1 MKKSLVLLLL
11 LAGLVGLAVVTKKQK
26 EARLSENVRRGVT
39 TREYLVPNLDVN
51 AVKTVKI
58 QDKNQTVTLKQ
69 GAEQWIVEERN
80 GYGVDFGKIS
90 QSLMELRETKI
101 AGKQLL
107 GKGAWAGE
115 NVLEPAEGVTEGV
128 GTLVKLLDEKGG
140 DLATLVLGGDVKVS
154 GGNSPQM
161 GAPSQRLV
169 RIPQDEDSLW
179 MVGTTLGSFQAKPEE
194 WLDKAFIAVQDLAS
208 VTVTAPDAAESWKA
222 SRASKDITDYTL
234 EGLKEG
240 DEFDPAKL
248 TLASLLTSASFNDVK
263 PKAEAAELL
272 KGAHKAVLTT
282 FDGFTYELQVAK
294 QSKDGADKF
303 FMSVAVKADLPKAR
317 KPGADEKEEDK
328 KRLDDEYKAAQDTLK
343 AKLEKE
349 QKLQSWVFEVAEY
362 TVNNLLVKRSDLI
375 KKPEPAAPA
384 PEASG
389 TTTTPAAP
397 APAPA
402 PAAAPEASTP
412 PAAEAPAAMKAP
424 VTVTTPP
431 VAVPPVPKVEVKP
444 APAPDANP
452 AEVPPPPA
460 KP

>member
-1 MKKSLVLLLL
+1 MKKPLVLLLL

-39 TREYLVPNLDVN
+39 TREYLVPDLDVN

-58 QDKNQTVTLKQ
+58 QDKDQTVTLKQ

-115 NVLEPAEGVTEGV
+115 NVLEPADGVKEGV

-140 DLATLVLGGDVKVS
+140 DVATLILGGDVKVS

-161 GAPSQRLV
+161 GAPAQRLV
-169 RIPQDEDSLW
+169 RIPKDEDSLW

-194 WLDKAFIAVQDLAS
+194 WLDKAFIVVQDLAS

-248 TLASLLTSASFNDVK
+248 TLASLLTTASFNDVK

-303 FMSVAVKADLPKAR
+303 FMTVAVQADLPKAR
-317 KPGADEKEEDK
+317 TPGKDEKEEDK
-328 KRLDDEYKAAQDTLK
+328 KRLDDEFKTAQDTLK

-349 QKLQSWVFEVAEY
+349 KKLESWVFEVAEY

-375 KKPEPAAPA
+375 KKPEPPATPPGAPGA
-384 PEASG
+384 PGA
-389 TTTTPAAP
+389 TDTKAPAAP
-397 APAPA
+397 AASAP
-402 PAAAPEASTP
+402 PS
-412 PAAEAPAAMKAP
+412 AEAPAMKAP

-444 APAPDANP
+444 APAADANP

>member
-115 NVLEPAEGVTEGV
+115 NVLEPVEGVTEGV

-140 DLATLVLGGDVKVS
+140 DLATLILGGDVKVS

-169 RIPQDEDSLW
+169 RIPKDEDSLW

-248 TLASLLTSASFNDVK
+248 TLASLLTAASFNDVK

-294 QSKDGADKF
+294 QSKDGADKY

-317 KPGADEKEEDK
+317 TPGADEKEEDK
-328 KRLDDEYKAAQDTLK
+328 KRLDDEFKTAQDTLK

-375 KKPEPAAPA
+375 KKPAPPAPA

-389 TTTTPAAP
+389 ATTTPAAP
-397 APAPA
+397 AP
-402 PAAAPEASTP
+402 PAAS
-412 PAAEAPAAMKAP
+412 PAAPAAMKAP

-444 APAPDANP
+444 APAADANP

>member
-1 MKKSLVLLLL
+1 MKKPLVLLLL

-39 TREYLVPNLDVN
+39 TREYLVPDLDVN

-58 QDKNQTVTLKQ
+58 QDKDQTVTLKQ

-115 NVLEPAEGVTEGV
+115 NVLEPADGVKEGV

-140 DLATLVLGGDVKVS
+140 DVATLILGGDVKVS

-161 GAPSQRLV
+161 GAPAQRLV
-169 RIPQDEDSLW
+169 RIPKDEDSLW

-194 WLDKAFIAVQDLAS
+194 WLDKAFIAVTDLAS
-208 VTVTAPDAAESWKA
+208 VTVTAPNAADSWKA

-248 TLASLLTSASFNDVK
+248 TLASLLTTASFNDVK

-303 FMSVAVKADLPKAR
+303 FMTVAVQADLPKAR
-317 KPGADEKEEDK
+317 TPGKDEKEEDK
-328 KRLDDEYKAAQDTLK
+328 KRLDDEFKTAQDALK

-349 QKLQSWVFEVAEY
+349 KKLESWVFEVAEY

-375 KKPEPAAPA
+375 KKPEPPATPPGAPGA
-384 PEASG
+384 PGA
-389 TTTTPAAP
+389 TDTKAPAAP
-397 APAPA
+397 AASAP
-402 PAAAPEASTP
+402 PS
-412 PAAEAPAAMKAP
+412 AEAPAMKAP

-444 APAPDANP
+444 APAADANP

>member
-1 MKKSLVLLLL
+1 MKKPLVLLLL

-39 TREYLVPNLDVN
+39 TREYLVPDLDVN

-58 QDKNQTVTLKQ
+58 QDKDQTVTLKQ

-115 NVLEPAEGVTEGV
+115 NVLEPADGVKEGV

-140 DLATLVLGGDVKVS
+140 DVATLILGGDVKVS

-161 GAPSQRLV
+161 GAPAQRLV
-169 RIPQDEDSLW
+169 RIPKDEDSLW

-194 WLDKAFIAVQDLAS
+194 WLDKAFIAVTDLAS
-208 VTVTAPDAAESWKA
+208 VTVTAPNAADSWKA

-234 EGLKEG
+234 EGVKEG
-240 DEFDPAKL
+240 EEFDLAKL
-248 TLASLLTSASFNDVK
+248 TLASLLTTASFNDVK

-303 FMSVAVKADLPKAR
+303 FMTVAVQADLPKAR
-317 KPGADEKEEDK
+317 TPGKDEKEEDK
-328 KRLDDEYKAAQDTLK
+328 KRLDDEFKTAQDTLK

-349 QKLQSWVFEVAEY
+349 KKLESWVFEVAEY

-375 KKPEPAAPA
+375 KKPETPATPPGAPGAPGATDTKAPAAPA
-384 PEASG
+384 AS
-389 TTTTPAAP
+389 AP
-397 APAPA
+397 P
-402 PAAAPEASTP
+402 S
-412 PAAEAPAAMKAP
+412 AEAPAMKAP

-444 APAPDANP
+444 APAADANP